1 MHAARRLAA
10 ALVLV
15 SSGLTGLACA
25 GEEKPAAVAE
35 APVSLGHIFLDS
47 ATGIALD
54 LPADWRGR
62 FRSVRGITEP
72 TEGLLDEVALR
83 YIRAD
88 STVSADSSLIVAR
101 VFTADGYRRIDGDS
115 VALTRFGGMATRD
128 TERSLILTLRLS
140 TGNPFTP
147 GTADALGY
155 DTLMIA
161 LFSRPI
167 RAGVGKPLLDTAA
180 LKR

>member
-1 MHAARRLAA
+1 MHARRRLAT
-10 ALVLV
+10 ALVLTC
-15 SSGLTGLACA
+15 SGLAGVACE

-35 APVSLGHIFLDS
+35 APVSLGHISLDS

-62 FRSVRGITEP
+62 YRNVRGITERA
-72 TEGLLDEVALR
+72 EGLLDEVALR

-101 VFTADGYRRIDGDS
+101 VFTADGYRRIADDS
-115 VALTRFGGMATRD
+115 VAITRFGGIATRD

-155 DTLMIA
+155 DTLMIS

-167 RAGVGKPLLDTAA
+167 RAGVGKPLYDTAA
-180 LKR
+180 VRK